1 MIRIVRM
8 LLAVMG
14 VCAIP
19 SLAIA
24 QDEAFKQGLEARG
37 DKKWAEV
44 VRHMQ
49 NAVRSDGQEST
60 RKVRSGFLGVQGMEY
75 LPHYFLGEAY
85 FNLQDCGGAITE
97 WSASEQQSA
106 LKIKPEF
113 VAVVRKGYQEC
124 AKKGVL
130 LPADYNPM
138 YLSTRQAYMDA
149 SALAKRVSDLG
160 TANRDVWRADA
171 GDQYEKANKELATS
185 VARLT
190 AGQRTRLAGDFAESK
205 AASDRAIAILRP
217 LESSLNSAVE
227 ALSSVQRLSR
237 EVEQIIA
244 GADATND
251 AIEGAKSSLTDALQA
266 ARKSGGEQLTQAR
279 ERLAVGQKTQNPAV
293 VSEALKYAQSAS
305 TGLTQVLEQARKL
318 ARGAFEQQL
327 GDSVRAVDEAFSRVS
342 AAMTALDRRSSQK
355 PELVQSQISERA
367 ALDKQV
373 QGLRRRFERA
383 RKTEDSDEP
392 CGDRAIGVGSAE
404 VSGQA
409 HPVIRSAHAARPRCP
424 RSARAGRS
432 SLSERRVSAGVDR
445 TGASGRTVGRAH
457 ADSRA
462 CLPRGGA
469 LRSVCTV
476 GRIQPAAAHAGAR
489 GNRAE
494 QTIEL
499 DFPAQ
504 CPSVCTPVPESLPD
518 RRQNISVQPRSDSA
532 AIEERGL
539 R

>member
-37 DKKWAEV
+37 DKKWADV

-97 WSASEQQSA
+97 WSVSEQQSA

-124 AKKGVL
+124 AKRGVL

-355 PELVQSQISERA
+355 PELVQSQMSERA

-373 QGLRRRFERA
+373 EGLRRRFERA
-383 RKTEDSDEP
+383 RKTEDLTSLAETARLALEAQKALDRLIQSFGPLTLRDRGVHEALEQGARLYLSGEYQQALTALEPLVGQSDVP
-392 CGDRAIGVGSAE
+392 MRIHAHVFRAAALFALFVRSGESNQQLRTQALAE
-404 VSGQA
+404 IALSKQLNSTFQ
-409 HPVIRSAHAARPRCP
+409 P
-424 RSARAGRS
+424 SARVFAPRFLSLYQTGGTTSQS
-432 SLSERRVSAGVDR
+432 SP
-445 TGASGRTVGRAH
+445 GAT
-457 ADSRA
+457 
-462 CLPRGGA
+462 
-469 LRSVCTV
+469 
-476 GRIQPAAAHAGAR
+476 
-489 GNRAE
+489 
-494 QTIEL
+494 
-499 DFPAQ
+499 AQ
-504 CPSVCTPVPESLPD
+504 
-518 RRQNISVQPRSDSA
+518 Q
-532 AIEERGL
+532 
-539 R
+539 